1 MLYMTKRR
9 IMKGGSVYGTSMQF
23 IRTYI
28 DDDDNTYSIN
38 FIHPM
43 YGECIIEDTGHN
55 ILNRRPFS
63 YNDRT
68 FVYAIRRDNDI
79 LFLRSDELY
88 ANMLY
93 LIPRRRIIL

>member
-1 MLYMTKRR
+1 MR
-9 IMKGGSVYGTSMQF
+9 GGSAYGTGTQWL
-23 IRTYI
+23 RTYI
-28 DDDDNTYSIN
+28 DDDNATNTIN
-38 FIHPM
+38 VMHPT
-43 YGECIIEDTGHN
+43 YGKSIIEDNGHN

-68 FVYAIRRDNDI
+68 LVYAIRRNNNII
-79 LFLRSDELY
+79 LLYSDGYY